1 MQCKNMQI
9 VGTQKAG
16 NRRLVPCGKCIACR
30 INVTSEWTL
39 RLMYEREYW
48 NKANF
53 ITLTYD
59 DVHLPQADSLFFK
72 GTLKPSDST
81 LFWKNIRKDLGDEKI
96 KYYLC
101 GEYGDKGHRAHMHS
115 VVYGLDTSQNTADLI
130 YENWQK
136 CDYAYFYGHLP
147 QVVGSATHDSMQY
160 VAGYCQKKLY
170 DDMKLYENE
179 GVQKPF
185 SRQSQGLGLQY
196 FLDNQK
202 LLEEQGILDFKGR
215 ELPVPKYYKDKYPD
229 MAFIQ
234 QNALDNLNTRI
245 QRLVDKYGLET
256 VKEIAHKHMLSIW
269 HPETIR
275 EDEIVIRNREKRYI

>member
-1 MQCKNMQI
+1 M
-9 VGTQKAG
+9 
-16 NRRLVPCGKCIACR
+16 
-30 INVTSEWTL
+30 
-39 RLMYEREYW
+39 
-48 NKANF
+48 
-53 ITLTYD
+53 TYD
-59 DVHLPQADSLFFK
+59 DEHLPQADSLFFN

-81 LFWKNIRKDLGDEKI
+81 LFWKNIRKDLGSEKI

-115 VVYGLDTSQNTADLI
+115 VVFGLDTSQDTADLI

-160 VAGYCQKKLY
+160 VAGYCQKKLH
-170 DDMKLYENE
+170 DDMKLYEKE
-179 GVQKPF
+179 GVEKPF

-196 FLDNQK
+196 FIDNQK

-229 MAFIQ
+229 LKFIQ
-234 QNALDNLNTRI
+234 QNALDKLNNRI
-245 QRLVDKYGLET
+245 QSLVDKYGVDK
-256 VKEIAHKHMLSIW
+256 VKDIVHKNLLSIW
-269 HPETIR
+269 HPESIR
-275 EDEIVIRNREKRYI
+275 EDEIVIRNREKRYV